1 MKRRTVILSVLVLP
15 VSIAL
20 VSCEQMYSI
29 NLFEKLTQPAI
40 SAASVAGMTSAE
52 IVALTGSADS
62 MAKLAADKAAKD
74 AALAK
79 LEATYQEDCSTGTG
93 QAAAIA
99 AADIAI
105 KTVSD
110 AAQFAASAIN
120 LVTIN
125 FSSASTTDIVNALTG
140 ILPADV
146 AGSLSSASEPPA
158 AFVDMLNAFTSAS
171 SAFTALN
178 NGIGSGAAFADPSV
192 EADSAKKTEIAVNAV
207 ISGLLSTVTPA
218 SGTTSA
224 EALWSALCNP
234 ASASGFVTFN
244 SGAATGP
251 DVSNLL
257 DAAGLTL

>member
-15 VSIAL
+15 LTIAL

-40 SAASVAGMTSAE
+40 SAASVAGMTTAE

-79 LEATYQEDCSTGTG
+79 LEAVYGVDCSTGTG

-99 AADIAI
+99 AADISI

-146 AGSLSSASEPPA
+146 AGSLSSGSAPPA
-158 AFVDMLNAFTSAS
+158 AFVEMLNAFTSAS

-178 NGIGSGAAFADPSV
+178 DGIGLGGSFADPGITN
-192 EADSAKKTEIAVNAV
+192 AQKTEIAVNAV
-207 ISGLLSTVTPA
+207 IAELLTTVTPT
-218 SGTTSA
+218 SGTAA